1 MRNWIRNV
9 TLGLAIIGASAL
21 SSCIVTSSSGNPTGT
36 SYSFGHLEGVVNGT
50 PQNVVK
56 AATSVLEEQEM
67 QEITQAAT
75 GLDGKVN
82 AKTALGTNI
91 GITVNKKD
99 ETTCKLSIKIGNFGD
114 HQISTDLYEKIKAKL
129 P

>member
-1 MRNWIRNV
+1 MRISIQNAV
-9 TLGLAIIGASAL
+9 LGLAIVGASTL

-36 SYSFGHLEGVVNGT
+36 SYVFGHLDGVVNGT

-56 AATSVLEEQEM
+56 AAAGVLEEQEM

-75 GLDGKVN
+75 GLDGKVG

-91 GITVNKKD
+91 AITVNKRD
-99 ETTCKLSIKIGNFGD
+99 EATCKLSIKVGSFGD

>member
-1 MRNWIRNV
+1 MRNWIRNS
-9 TLGLAIIGASAL
+9 TLCLSIVGLSAL

-36 SYSFGHLEGVVNGT
+36 SYTFGYLDGVVNGT

-67 QEITQAAT
+67 QEISQAAT
-75 GLDGKVN
+75 GLDGKVT

-99 ETTCKLSIKIGNFGD
+99 DTTCKISIKVGSFGD
-114 HQISTDLYEKIKAKL
+114 HQISVDLYEKVKAKL